1 MSTAEDLSTWCSTTP
16 GMNTFQPITA
26 AAVEVCRA
34 ANLVG
39 VFLAFHIRCT
49 PSFLTSG
56 HKAGTK
62 NAQIIAAIV
71 VDETKKVINRMASLP
86 PSPDNIQKLA
96 PFQKYNLSVALRDIL
111 G

>member
-1 MSTAEDLSTWCSTTP
+1 MVLHHTRHEHVSAHCCGCGRSVSCCKSGWCFS
-16 GMNTFQPITA
+16 
-26 AAVEVCRA
+26 
-34 ANLVG
+34 
-39 VFLAFHIRCT
+39 AFHIRCSLH
-49 PSFLTSG
+49 PKFLTSG
-56 HKAGTK
+56 HKVGTK

-86 PSPDNIQKLA
+86 LAPDNVQKLA